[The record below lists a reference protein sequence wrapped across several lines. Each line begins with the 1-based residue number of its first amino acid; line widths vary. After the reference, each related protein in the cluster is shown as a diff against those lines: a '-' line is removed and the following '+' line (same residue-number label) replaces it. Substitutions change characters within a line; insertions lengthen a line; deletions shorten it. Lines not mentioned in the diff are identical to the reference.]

1 MQLSIAMTS
10 LYAKRNRFF
19 QDSLKTKQGNT
30 IEPVAHKQGK
40 PIDTKSFDTQNLKV
54 IPIGLAAQLVSRL
67 TCLTLQYV
75 QRLLLDYKYYIKRVA
90 RPLRL

>member
-10 LYAKRNRFF
+10 SYVKRNRFF

-54 IPIGLAAQLVSRL
+54 ILMALAARFSKPTHLP
-67 TCLTLQYV
+67 YV
-75 QRLLLDYKYYIKRVA
+75 TIRATPLIRLL
-90 RPLRL
+90 